1 MHTLSSLLMWR
12 SMAMTSICLGMALST
27 KALSRPD
34 SSSSCSRVCT
44 ALARGPNAV
53 VLKLWHQVPVHTQ
66 AFISIS
72 LIGCT
77 DKVLTQASC

>member
-53 VLKLWHQVPVHTQ
+53 SSNSGTRYLFTRRRSS
-66 AFISIS
+66 AFH
-72 LIGCT
+72 
-77 DKVLTQASC
+77 